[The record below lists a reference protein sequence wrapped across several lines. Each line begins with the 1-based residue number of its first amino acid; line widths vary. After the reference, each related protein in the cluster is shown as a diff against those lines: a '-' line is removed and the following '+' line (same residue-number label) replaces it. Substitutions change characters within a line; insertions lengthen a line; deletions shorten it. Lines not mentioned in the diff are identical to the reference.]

1 MQNLEIIIKPTF
13 DSTRDSMDYSE
24 DDDFDSD
31 AVLFQQGYDMD
42 FMDVEP
48 GDSFTINEG
57 YTGEIDSSEVNYK
70 LISPKDKFNEF
81 LDDEEDER
89 GPGTLLELKP
99 GTYIL
104 LDDGIRIKRI
114 K

>member
-24 DDDFDSD
+24 DDDFDSN

-57 YTGEIDSSEVNYK
+57 YTGEIDSSEDNYK
-70 LISPKDKFNEF
+70 LIRPKDKFDEF

-89 GPGTLLELKP
+89 RPGTPLELKP

-104 LDDGIRIKRI
+104 LDDGIKIKRI